1 MDTGKISESPGIQ
14 VAVRRR
20 KGSNVTRD
28 SDIKSVDDEIEEQ
41 LKINSVKQGLN
52 ALNPYLTKKI
62 AERHVELFI
71 LEISYLGS
79 SEFKYSNIREL
90 YTYIRQEAE
99 KFDNIENSS
108 STQNRGIKFAVSNIQ
123 QRDVRRLDF
132 QCNLQDEAIVIV
144 RKHVVLIA
152 FDPLRV
158 VIMADRIILIIP
170 DGADSLLNLIQES
183 MKAWVLGNNDKNN
196 EVRLPFE
203 SHAYEAIIATVLALQ
218 NQEYDIIHDRIQ
230 RILND
235 YKSTSNMPIDTQET
249 MRLYKNKVISQVAK
263 VSAFRNS
270 LSALL
275 ENEEDLALMN
285 LTKLKITP
293 SLYDVPLSSAL
304 LDTHEE
310 IEILLES
317 YLSDYTTLETKLGVL
332 RMQIQNAEELLQLR
346 LDTSRNQILVVEMI
360 ISVITC
366 ALSFGSFI
374 GSMFGMNLPT
384 KLYYGDDTPFN
395 VTFVLTVLL
404 MITGSVFTISYFLHA
419 GIIPSIA

>member
-1 MDTGKISESPGIQ
+1 MDNNKISESPGSAQ
-14 VAVRRR
+14 VAVRKR
-20 KGSNVTRD
+20 KGTKD
-28 SDIKSVDDEIEEQ
+28 SDVKSLDNEIEEQ

-62 AERHVELFI
+62 AERQTELFI
-71 LEISYLGS
+71 LEISFLGT

-99 KFDNIENSS
+99 KFDKIEIGSS
-108 STQNRGIKFAVSNIQ
+108 NHSRGAKFAVSSIQ

-196 EVRLPFE
+196 EVGLPFE

-230 RILND
+230 RILNE
-235 YKSTSNMPIDTQET
+235 YKSTSTMPIDTQET
-249 MRLYKNKVISQVAK
+249 MRLYKNKVISQTAK
-263 VSAFRNS
+263 VRAFRNS

-293 SLYDVPLSSAL
+293 SLYDVPLSTAL

-310 IEILLES
+310 IEVLLES
-317 YLSDYTTLETKLGVL
+317 YLSDYTTLETKLSVL
-332 RMQIQNAEELLQLR
+332 QMQIQNAEELLQLR

-366 ALSFGSFI
+366 SLSFGSFI

-384 KLYYGDDTPFN
+384 KLYYGDDTPFT
-395 VTFVLTVLL
+395 VTFILTVLL
-404 MITGSVFTISYFLHA
+404 MFSGAILTILYFQYA
-419 GIIPSIA
+419 GIIPSKY